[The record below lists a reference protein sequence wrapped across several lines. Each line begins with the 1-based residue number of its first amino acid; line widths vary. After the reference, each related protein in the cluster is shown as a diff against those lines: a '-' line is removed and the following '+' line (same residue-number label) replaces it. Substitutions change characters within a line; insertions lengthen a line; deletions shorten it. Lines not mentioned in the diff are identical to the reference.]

1 MKTYEGVEI
10 QLHALLTSTLGKGDW
25 SGLCPEQF
33 GHGETIPSVH
43 LRG

>member
-1 MKTYEGVEI
+1 VEI
-10 QLHALLTSTLGKGDW
+10 QLHAILTSTLGKSDW

-43 LRG
+43 LIG